1 MYEVEWLDAAVQE
14 LAGIWLAAGSNQRAR
29 INQATRIVDQTLRH
43 NPYQKGESR
52 SSGRRI
58 FFALP
63 IGVFFRVERHAPVV
77 TVTHVWWIPTR
88 R

>member
-14 LAGIWLAAGSNQRAR
+14 LAGIWLAANTDDRAKV
-29 INQATRIVDQTLRH
+29 NQATRMIDQSLRH

-52 SSGRRI
+52 PSGRRI

-77 TVTHVWWIPTR
+77 TVTHAWRIQKSR
-88 R
+88 